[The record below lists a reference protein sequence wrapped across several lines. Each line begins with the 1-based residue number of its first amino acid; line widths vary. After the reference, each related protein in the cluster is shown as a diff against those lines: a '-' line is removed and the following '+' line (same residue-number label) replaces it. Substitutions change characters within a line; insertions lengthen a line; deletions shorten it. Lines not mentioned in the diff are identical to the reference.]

1 MAEPEIRTGLVPLL
15 DDDGRLAA
23 HHTPTVVEQ
32 RLATLEA
39 AVAELTA
46 RIAALGVTEPENTA

>member
-32 RLATLEA
+32 RLVTLEA
-39 AVAELTA
+39 AISELTA
-46 RIAALGVTEPENTA
+46 RIAALESPNGS